1 MADPRDPIT
10 RWGTDLLDGIQ
21 ALGLCT
27 DDSFATYLRSLGIPC
42 ERVTFTNQRRGH
54 RTAPLGL
61 LPLLLHHVDDP
72 GAVLG
77 LLARPHGLR
86 VVEDTEGASAGTTT
100 ALMLRAIGEAGRLSA
115 VVSEALADGEISEDE
130 RRAVEER
137 LEVAAQTIAN
147 LRAQLAA
154 PRPRIAR

>member
-10 RWGTDLLDGIQ
+10 RHAVALLDGIQ

-27 DDSFATYLRSLGIPC
+27 DDSAATYLRSLGVEC
-42 ERVTFTNQRRGH
+42 ERPTLTNWRRGH

-61 LPLLLHHVDDP
+61 LPLLLRHVDDP
-72 GAVLG
+72 RAVLN
-77 LLARPHGLR
+77 LLAIPLGLR
-86 VVEDTEGASAGTTT
+86 VVEDTEGASVGTTT
-100 ALMLRAIGEAGRLSA
+100 ALMLRAIGEAGRLSS

-137 LEVAAQTIAN
+137 LEAAAQTIAS
-147 LRAQLAA
+147 LRAQLASPA
-154 PRPRIAR
+154 LRVAR